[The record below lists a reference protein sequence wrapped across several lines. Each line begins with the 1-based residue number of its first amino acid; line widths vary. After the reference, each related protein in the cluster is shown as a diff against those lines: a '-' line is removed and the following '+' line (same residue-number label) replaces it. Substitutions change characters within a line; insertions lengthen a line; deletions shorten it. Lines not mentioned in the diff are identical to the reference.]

1 MVESKRVTL
10 DFCNGNLMSFT
21 QELFLSLREEHPEW
35 NISKYGCLTNCGE
48 CAVRSFAILKDDIF
62 AAETP
67 EELRT
72 KLMERVEQL

>member
-1 MVESKRVTL
+1 MGESKRVTL

-48 CAVRSFAILKDDIF
+48 CAVRPFAILNDDIV

-72 KLMERVEQL
+72 KLLERIEQL